1 MENFAVIISH
11 NWLFYVIGIYLL
23 YEDDLIMID
32 EFIHIKS
39 NLHYVFFFENIFG
52 SRILY
57 FPLEMLRLSFYTFRT
72 L

>member
-39 NLHYVFFFENIFG
+39 NLHYVFFFGKYIWKQDL
-52 SRILY
+52 IL
-57 FPLEMLRLSFYTFRT
+57 PLRDAKT
-72 L
+72 LFLYI